1 LRTCCIGCVKNR
13 YKVGGD
19 LKEKYRHDHAFVY
32 LLTYAGLRVEELSNL
47 KLTDLD
53 LKLKR
58 IRIVGKGI
66 KVRTVPI
73 SFTMATFLKLSV
85 KKKRLCIS
93 VSYVAFFMSIRARR
107 FL

>member
-1 LRTCCIGCVKNR
+1 MRTCCIGCVKNR

-85 KKKRLCIS
+85 KKNDCAYLSRT
-93 VSYVAFFMSIRARR
+93 
-107 FL
+107 